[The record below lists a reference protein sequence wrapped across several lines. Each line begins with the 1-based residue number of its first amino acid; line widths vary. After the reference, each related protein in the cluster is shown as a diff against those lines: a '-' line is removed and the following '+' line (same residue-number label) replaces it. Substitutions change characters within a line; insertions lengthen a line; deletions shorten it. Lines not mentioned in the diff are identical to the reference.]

1 MLSKEPFFDTLSFSQ
16 VDIHDRDDIRFASGF
31 PCAVSEVK
39 SSVGSA
45 YTRPM
50 AGDLLLQ
57 VNDVNVSRT
66 QVKAIKKL
74 IRFENRLLQYGLS
87 SFDALLHRSLTLP
100 ITLQLYRRSAP
111 SVSIKLD
118 KIILNSVD
126 QHQPLNTNFVASK
139 NIHADRLLPSSEKQ
153 YKNHADRPLPESI
166 LIHLEPAAQQQSLL
180 LSPIHRKIVEQSD
193 ESESGVGSESNPYS
207 DGDQENRLVCAGDMF
222 GTMSCT

>member
-1 MLSKEPFFDTLSFSQ
+1 
-16 VDIHDRDDIRFASGF
+16 
-31 PCAVSEVK
+31 
-39 SSVGSA
+39 
-45 YTRPM
+45 M

-57 VNDVNVSRT
+57 VNNINVSRT

-74 IRFENRLLQYGLS
+74 IRFERCSSSAALS
-87 SFDALLHRSLTLP
+87 TIDASLYRSLSLP

-111 SVSIKLD
+111 SASIKLD

-139 NIHADRLLPSSEKQ
+139 NIHADRLLPSSDKQ
-153 YKNHADRPLPESI
+153 YKNHSDRLLPESI
-166 LIHLEPAAQQQSLL
+166 LINLEPAAQQQSLL

-207 DGDQENRLVCAGDMF
+207 DGDQENRLVCAALE
-222 GTMSCT
+222 